1 VKRPILAF
9 LAAVILNVGVVGTA
23 PARAAA
29 PDSVTAATPAHEHG
43 HRHDYRD
50 RDGDYYD
57 GGHRH
62 HPRHYGDDD
71 GDGYGYGDG
80 YGDGGHRRR
89 CSGLIVVCLV

>member
-9 LAAVILNVGVVGTA
+9 LAAVILNLGVVGTA

-29 PDSVTAATPAHEHG
+29 PHSMTAAVPTPAHHHG
-43 HRHDYRD
+43 HRYHHGDDDGYHD
-50 RDGDYYD
+50 DGYYD

-62 HPRHYGDDD
+62 HPRHSDGDDD
-71 GDGYGYGDG
+71 GYGD
-80 YGDGGHRRR
+80 DGHHRRR